1 MNIKRKNILGADDKK
16 SPVFRMI
23 TPDAF
28 IDAFIES
35 SNNVWL
41 AAYVKDKVFDVL
53 DLERNLFGSKIIDGI
68 LYYCEKNMDKIEVD
82 GKTIDAEDALDEYS
96 IEDLSLY
103 IDVENPMSPE
113 DILSTFNYYEMYP
126 IDWDEYAEDLIKD
139 NSFYK
144 VVSDAYA
151 LDVTIVD

>member
-1 MNIKRKNILGADDKK
+1 MNIKRTTISGAEDIKA
-16 SPVFRMI
+16 PIFRMI

-28 IDAFIES
+28 IDAFKES

-41 AAYVKDKVFDVL
+41 AAYVEDKIFDVL
-53 DLERNLFGSKIIDGI
+53 DLERNLFGSKIIDGV
-68 LYYCEKNMDKIEVD
+68 LYYCEKNMDEIEVD

-96 IEDLSLY
+96 VEELSMY
-103 IDVENPMSPE
+103 IDVENPMSAD
-113 DILSTFNYYEMYP
+113 DILSTFTYYEMYP
-126 IDWDEYAEDLIKD
+126 IDWDTYAENLIAE

>member
-16 SPVFRMI
+16 APVFRMI

-28 IDAFIES
+28 IDAFVES

-53 DLERNLFGSKIIDGI
+53 DLERNLFGSRIIDGI

-113 DILSTFNYYEMYP
+113 DILSTFTYYEMYP

>member
-1 MNIKRKNILGADDKK
+1 MNIKRTNISGADNKK
-16 SPVFRMI
+16 VPVFRMI

-28 IDAFIES
+28 IDAFTDS

-41 AAYVKDKVFDVL
+41 AAYVEDKVFDVL
-53 DLERNLFGSKIIDGI
+53 DLERNLFGTKIIDGI
-68 LYYCEKNMDKIEVD
+68 LYYCEKYMDEIEVN

-96 IEDLSLY
+96 VEELSPY
-103 IDVENPMSPE
+103 IDVETPMSAD
-113 DILSTFNYYEMYP
+113 DILSTFTYYEMYP
-126 IDWDEYAEDLIKD
+126 IDWDEYAEDLIAK
-139 NSFYK
+139 NPFYK

>member
-1 MNIKRKNILGADDKK
+1 MNIKRKNILGADGKK
-16 SPVFRMI
+16 APVFRMI

-28 IDAFIES
+28 IDAFVES
-35 SNNVWL
+35 SNNIWL

-68 LYYCEKNMDKIEVD
+68 LYYCEKNMDKIEID

-96 IEDLSLY
+96 IEDLSMY
-103 IDVENPMSPE
+103 IDVENPMSPD
-113 DILSTFNYYEMYP
+113 DILSTFTYYEMYP
-126 IDWDEYAEDLIKD
+126 IDWDEYAKDLIKD